1 MKKHV
6 VYAQLYL
13 RLALGIGFIY
23 PVLDRIGWLGPA
35 GQHNVDWGNWDSF
48 LTYVHAL
55 LPFMAKSIS
64 DVMGWLATFLEV
76 IFGILLI
83 AGYQTRIMALGSFVL
98 TLTFALCMALF
109 FGVKSPFNYSVFAVS
124 AGSLLLSAIPAYRW
138 SVDNLRAPLNS

>member
-35 GQHNVDWGNWDSF
+35 GQHNVGWGNWDSF
-48 LTYVHAL
+48 LTYVHVL

-64 DVMGWLATFLEV
+64 DAMGWLATFLEV
-76 IFGILLI
+76 IFGILLV

-98 TLTFALCMALF
+98 TFAFALCMALF
-109 FGVKSPFNYSVFAVS
+109 LGVKAPFNYSVFAVS
-124 AGSLLLSAIPAYRW
+124 AGSLLLSALPAYRW
-138 SVDNLRAPLNS
+138 SVDNLLTPLNS